1 VTNPPPYY
9 GPPPGQPAGP
19 PPGGQNTQGLVGM
32 IVGIVALPLVCCGW
46 IGSLV
51 GIVGAIF
58 SWLGLQKA
66 KAGLASNRSQAMAG
80 LICSAVAIV
89 LGIAITILSV
99 YLSSLDWQTWLENN
113 STTTN

>member
-1 VTNPPPYY
+1 MSTPPPYY
-9 GPPPGQPAGP
+9 GPGPGDPMGP
-19 PPGGQNTQGLVGM
+19 PPGNQNTQGLVGM
-32 IVGIVALPLVCCGW
+32 IIGIVAIPLVCCGW

-66 KAGLASNRSQAMAG
+66 NRGQASNRSQAMAG
-80 LICSAVAIV
+80 LICSGIAIV
-89 LGIAITILSV
+89 LGIVITILSV

-113 STTTN
+113 STN